1 LGDPV
6 RVTRPSARVGLAIT
20 SMLVVLAVTH
30 APVAQA
36 DPRIAAN
43 DNRRA
48 AGVLRDGVLT
58 LHLEIV
64 EARWFPQ
71 AEDGDSVVVQALRE
85 RGGGPQ
91 VPGPL
96 VRVPQGTTIHV
107 TVHNLL
113 QAGTAVVHGLHD
125 GPAPGGAPLE
135 VPAGERR
142 ERRFV
147 AGAPG
152 TYHYWAT
159 TTGRSLTERFAE
171 DAHLSGALVVDAPG
185 APTDDRVFVIGLWGR
200 DPDPTV
206 AGDEGAEMLSVNGKA
221 WPYSERLTHRVGDTV
236 RWRWVNTSVSSH
248 PMHLH
253 GSYFRVDSVGDGVA
267 DRIYAPAEQRLAVTE
282 HVAVG
287 GTITTTWQ
295 PDRAGRWLFH
305 CQMTAHISPDLSVV
319 NVGSQQDHH
328 GRHDPADEFG
338 MAAASGMKGLVVG
351 ITVIA
356 AGDEAAAVSTPLEP
370 RRMRLLVREKPA
382 TWSHPKMHVFQLQEG
397 PGEPDLQAA
406 AAPGPVIVLTR
417 DEPTEIEVV
426 NQLSG
431 ETAVHWH
438 GMELESYYDGVPGW
452 GGLSHQVTP
461 AIAPGG
467 SFVAK
472 MTPPRAGT
480 FIYHTHWHD
489 ELQLATGMYG
499 AMLVLDPGQRHDP
512 ETDRVFVISLGGPR
526 GSRDPVLLNGTP
538 APRRAR
544 LRAGVTYRFR
554 FINITPNNA
563 GLRVHLRE
571 ANGGPVRW
579 RALAKDGAD
588 LPASQA
594 VLQPAELRISVGETY
609 DFELR
614 RDEPGTLELEV
625 LRPAGQTRVVQALQF
640 DAEEP

>member
-30 APVAQA
+30 APAAQA

-58 LHLEIV
+58 LDLEIV

-96 VRVPQGTTIHV
+96 VRVPQGTTVLV

-125 GPAPGGAPLE
+125 RPAPGGAPLE

-159 TTGRSLTERFAE
+159 ATGRSLERRFAE

-185 APTDDRVFVIGLWGR
+185 APTDDRVFVIGLWAR
-200 DPDPTV
+200 DRDPTV
-206 AGDEGAEMLSVNGKA
+206 AGDGGAEMLTVNGKA
-221 WPYSERLTHRVGDTV
+221 WPYSERLTHRVGD
-236 RWRWVNTSVSSH
+236 
-248 PMHLH
+248 
-253 GSYFRVDSVGDGVA
+253 GVA
-267 DRIYAPAEQRLAVTE
+267 DRIYASAEQRLAVTE

-287 GTITTTWQ
+287 GTIATTWQ

-305 CQMTAHISPDLSVV
+305 CHMTAHISPVLSVV

-328 GRHDPADEFG
+328 AHQDAADEFG

-356 AGDEAAAVSTPLEP
+356 AGDEAAVVSTPLEP
-370 RRMRLLVREKPA
+370 RRIRLLVREKPA
-382 TWSHPKMHVFQLQEG
+382 TWSHPKMHVFQVQEG

-406 AAPGPVIVLTR
+406 SAPGPVLVLTR

-438 GMELESYYDGVPGW
+438 GMELENYYDGVPGW

-461 AIAPGG
+461 AIPPGG

-499 AMLVLDPGQRHDP
+499 AMLVLDPAQRHDP
-512 ETDRVFVISLGGPR
+512 ETDRVFVISIGGPR
-526 GSRDPVLLNGTP
+526 GSDPILLNGTP

-571 ANGGPVRW
+571 GNGGPVMW

-594 VLQPAELRISVGETY
+594 VMQPAELPISVGETY
-609 DFELR
+609 DVELR

-625 LRPAGQTRVVQALQF
+625 LRPAGQTRIVQALRF